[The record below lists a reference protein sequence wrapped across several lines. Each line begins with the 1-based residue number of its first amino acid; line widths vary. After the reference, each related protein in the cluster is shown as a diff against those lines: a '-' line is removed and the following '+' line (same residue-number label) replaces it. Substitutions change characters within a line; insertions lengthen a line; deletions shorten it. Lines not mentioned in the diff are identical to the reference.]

1 MVNLRRENLMRGIV
15 IAILLFCSIGAWS
28 QKFAY
33 VDTKY
38 ILSHM
43 PEYQAAQEQ
52 INKLS
57 SQWQK
62 EIENKLEGAAKLE
75 TALQAERV
83 LLTEEMKN
91 KRQQDIDE
99 RKMEAR
105 DLQKQRF
112 GVEGDLF
119 KKREELI
126 KPIQDQIYEAIQE
139 IASTSSLMVVFDKA
153 NHGNMLYTNPKH
165 DISDKVLK
173 KMGLKPGETL
183 GDDEGGGADSEN
195 QEKEGG
201 EEQKGAKGSPKD
213 QKGGTLPKGGGSPGK
228 SPGKK

>member
-1 MVNLRRENLMRGIV
+1 MFNLRLIKSMRTFI
-15 IAILLFCSIGAWS
+15 IIFFCMVYVSAWS

-43 PEYQAAQEQ
+43 PEYQSAQEQ

-57 SQWQK
+57 TQWQK
-62 EIENKLEGAAKLE
+62 EIEGKLESASKLE

-99 RKMEAR
+99 RKQEAK

-183 GDDEGGGADSEN
+183 GDDEGGSDEEG
-195 QEKEGG
+195 QEKESGNEDSG
-201 EEQKGAKGSPKD
+201 TKGAPREQKGGVN
-213 QKGGTLPKGGGSPGK
+213 PKGGAPAGK

>member
-1 MVNLRRENLMRGIV
+1 MKRLVV
-15 IAILLFCSIGAWS
+15 AILCFLSISAWT

-43 PEYQAAQEQ
+43 PEYQSAQEQ

-57 SQWQK
+57 NQWQK
-62 EIENKLEGAAKLE
+62 EIEGKLESASKLE

-99 RKMEAR
+99 RKQEAK

-183 GDDEGGGADSEN
+183 GDDEGGSDSGE
-195 QEKEGG
+195 QEKESSGDDKG
-201 EEQKGAKGSPKD
+201 SKGAPRD
-213 QKGGTLPKGGGSPGK
+213 QKGGVSPKGGNSSGK

>member
-1 MVNLRRENLMRGIV
+1 MKRLVV
-15 IAILLFCSIGAWS
+15 AILCFLSISAWT

-43 PEYQAAQEQ
+43 PEYQSAQEQ

-99 RKMEAR
+99 RKQEAR

-183 GDDEGGGADSEN
+183 GDDEGGGSEPEE
-195 QEKEGG
+195 QDKEGG
-201 EEQKGAKGSPKD
+201 SEDKGSKGAPRE
-213 QKGGTLPKGGGSPGK
+213 QKGGTIPKGGGSTGK

>member
-1 MVNLRRENLMRGIV
+1 MGKFIT
-15 IAILLFCSIGAWS
+15 AIMCFLSVGMWS

-52 INKLS
+52 INKMS
-57 SQWQK
+57 TQWQK
-62 EIENKLEGAAKLE
+62 EIESKLESASKLE

-99 RKMEAR
+99 RKQEAK

-153 NHGNMLYTNPKH
+153 NHSNMLYTNPKH

-183 GDDEGGGADSEN
+183 DDEGESDDEQN
-195 QEKEGG
+195 KDGG
-201 EEQKGAKGSPKD
+201 ENSSGSKGATKD
-213 QKGGTLPKGGGSPGK
+213 QKGVAPSKGTSPGK
-228 SPGKK
+228 LPGKK

>member
-1 MVNLRRENLMRGIV
+1 MVSVR
-15 IAILLFCSIGAWS
+15 AWS

-43 PEYQAAQEQ
+43 PEYQSAQEQ

-57 SQWQK
+57 TQWQK
-62 EIENKLEGAAKLE
+62 EIEGKLESASKLE

-99 RKMEAR
+99 RKQEAK

-183 GDDEGGGADSEN
+183 GDDEGGSDAEEQVKDG
-195 QEKEGG
+195 GG
-201 EEQKGAKGSPKD
+201 EDKGSQGGARD
-213 QKGGTLPKGGGSPGK
+213 QKGSINPKGSSPGK

>member
-1 MVNLRRENLMRGIV
+1 MRCILF
-15 IAILLFCSIGAWS
+15 ILLSLAAMS
-28 QKFAY
+28 ANAQKFAY

-57 SQWQK
+57 AQWQK
-62 EIENKLEGAAKLE
+62 EIEGKLESAAKLE

-83 LLTEEMKN
+83 LLTEEMRN

-99 RKMEAR
+99 KKQEAR

-183 GDDEGGGADSEN
+183 GDDEGGTEGESPQENSDSD
-195 QEKEGG
+195 EKGTKET
-201 EEQKGAKGSPKD
+201 PRN
-213 QKGGTLPKGGGSPGK
+213 QKGGTSPKGAGSPGK

>member
-1 MVNLRRENLMRGIV
+1 MKRLVV
-15 IAILLFCSIGAWS
+15 AILCFLSISAWT

-43 PEYQAAQEQ
+43 PEYQSAQEQ

-57 SQWQK
+57 AQWQK
-62 EIENKLEGAAKLE
+62 EIENKLDGAAKLE

-99 RKMEAR
+99 KKQEAR

-173 KMGLKPGETL
+173 KMGLKPGETM
-183 GDDEGGGADSEN
+183 GDEGGGGDSEE
-195 QEKEGG
+195 QEKEGAG
-201 EEQKGAKGSPKD
+201 EDKGSKGAPRD
-213 QKGGTLPKGGGSPGK
+213 QKNTIPKGGSSTGK